1 MESHTE
7 ETPSYS
13 YRSVLLASI
22 LLAAAGWSGL
32 YIILTLT
39 LPTVIPRWVFFFLL
53 VLAISGTSLP
63 FLWLLHRRFD
73 SESFSPGLLHRQSL
87 AVSLTAA
94 ILTWLQINRSL
105 TVGLGL
111 IIAIGMILVDSLLR
125 RLYRNSRRHS

>member
-1 MESHTE
+1 MESYTE

-22 LLAAAGWSGL
+22 LLAAAGWAGL
-32 YIILTLT
+32 YIILTRT

-53 VLAISGTSLP
+53 VLATSGTSLP

-73 SESFSPGLLHRQSL
+73 SEPFSPGLLHRQSL

-125 RLYRNSRRHS
+125 RLYRNSRRHP